1 MNSIKFYSKMVGFK
15 ELDIYQKTILFLLY
29 DKKFSPDECD
39 YLTPKEIISLEF
51 VKNSSLHLK
60 LKDLLLVGY
69 VDVFEGRYSITDKF
83 LADFGKLTW
92 EDLSVK
98 QMTSTGYIKDIA
110 VEKIEEYIR
119 NNTELLLTNNQKQ
132 DLFLQLK
139 QTSNILLTFKSFL
152 FNQLGETDGAVE
164 YNRFV
169 RLEYNTP

>member
-1 MNSIKFYSKMVGFK
+1 MNSNKFYSKMIGFK

-29 DKKFSPDECD
+29 DKKFSPDDCD
-39 YLTPKEIISLEF
+39 YLTPKEIISLGL

-60 LKDLLLVGY
+60 LKDLLLIGY
-69 VDVFEGRYSITDKF
+69 IDVFDGKYTITDKF

-98 QMTSTGYIKDIA
+98 QMTSTGYIKDMA
-110 VEKIEEYIR
+110 VEKIEQYIR
-119 NNTELLLTNNQKQ
+119 DSDELLLTNNQKQ

-152 FNQLGETDGAVE
+152 FNQLGATDGAVQ